1 MVKKRSF
8 AEWLGD
14 GAKGVSGKIDRIKE
28 DIDKGREKRLGTIQT
43 KIDLMK
49 KENELDALRAE
60 KEAIRKK
67 TQPDWKM
74 F

>member
-1 MVKKRSF
+1 MKKKRSF
-8 AEWLGD
+8 SEWVQD
-14 GAKGVSGKIDRIKE
+14 GAKEFSAKIDRMKDDAQENRIK
-28 DIDKGREKRLGTIQT
+28 RMGTIQT